1 MYVVPATVATWA
13 KPVHPLPW
21 QRSTRYPVTPLLV
34 EALHARLIRLLPTA
48 VGLGLARQGG
58 VFLDIDPTPVK
69 FLRSVFNRR
78 LKPVICMARADI
90 LDGLAAAAG
99 AGKLRLPVAE
109 IAPLKDAIALL
120 TALENGRKI
129 GGKALVGML

>member
-1 MYVVPATVATWA
+1 M
-13 KPVHPLPW
+13 
-21 QRSTRYPVTPLLV
+21 
-34 EALHARLIRLLPTA
+34 PTA

>member
-1 MYVVPATVATWA
+1 M
-13 KPVHPLPW
+13 
-21 QRSTRYPVTPLLV
+21 
-34 EALHARLIRLLPTA
+34 
-48 VGLGLARQGG
+48 
-58 VFLDIDPTPVK
+58 K

>member
-1 MYVVPATVATWA
+1 M
-13 KPVHPLPW
+13 
-21 QRSTRYPVTPLLV
+21 
-34 EALHARLIRLLPTA
+34 PTA
-48 VGLGLARQGG
+48 VGLGLARKGG

-99 AGKLRLPVAE
+99 AGKLRLPPAQ
-109 IAPLKDAIALL
+109 IAPLQDALALL
-120 TALENGRKI
+120 PAPPNGRKN
-129 GGKALVGML
+129 GGKGPVRVLLGGPQAPDHI